1 MLAEKFAVGSLGLRT
16 LRIIDCA
23 NVSVQGLKDA
33 VNTRATKYGTLPTT
47 WDEWP
52 LAHLTV
58 CGRGPAVDQKDAEAL
73 RQQVGS
79 FTWNTTQEDGS
90 VSRPFDGAAV
100 EGVDVLDSP
109 RINWQPVMSL
119 RYTLIGMDFNF

>member
-58 CGRGPAVDQKDAEAL
+58 CGSEGCGSIEATSWVVHVEYDPGGW
-73 RQQVGS
+73 VG
-79 FTWNTTQEDGS
+79 F
-90 VSRPFDGAAV
+90 
-100 EGVDVLDSP
+100 
-109 RINWQPVMSL
+109 
-119 RYTLIGMDFNF
+119 